1 MSEPYIVP
9 AREAEYE
16 FTEKRSRFIG
26 HIFKIESAEQAQEV
40 LARMRKKY
48 WDATHNVYAYVL
60 HDGTERFSDD
70 GEPSGT
76 SGMPTLTVLRGAKVQ
91 NVLCVTTRYFGG
103 TLLGT
108 GGLVKAYSQAAKGAL
123 EEAGLA
129 AMTPFTVMEMCC
141 DYSFLQPLRHVL
153 PSLNVTEANCDYGEK
168 VKLELICE
176 PQYCENALRHFMD
189 MSGGQFPATVTGE
202 KIFEKIL
209 K

>member
-1 MSEPYIVP
+1 MSEAYIVP

-26 HIFKIESAEQAQEV
+26 HIFKVESAEQAQEV
-40 LARMRKKY
+40 LAKMRKKY

-108 GGLVKAYSQAAKGAL
+108 GGLVKAYPQAAKGAL

-129 AMTPFTVMEMCC
+129 VMTPFTVMELCC
-141 DYSFLQPLRHVL
+141 DYSFLQPLRYAL
-153 PSLNVTEANCDYGEK
+153 PSLNVTESSCDYGEK
-168 VKLELICE
+168 VTLELVCE
-176 PQYCENALRHFMD
+176 PQYTENAMKHFLD
-189 MSGGQFPATVTGE
+189 MSGGQFPAKIIGE
-202 KIFEKIL
+202 KIFEKVL